1 MFIEQLVL
9 TTPKTHRIVSCEA
22 AKRSVRRQR
31 RAQKFLKRG
40 HAWVLPL
47 LLWHCVV
54 PPQETQDIKT
64 DSTPILWLKNQ
75 LPPIAGF
82 FVPKWGYFDLLC
94 ILERSIIG

>member
-40 HAWVLPL
+40 HA
-47 LLWHCVV
+47 
-54 PPQETQDIKT
+54 
-64 DSTPILWLKNQ
+64 
-75 LPPIAGF
+75 
-82 FVPKWGYFDLLC
+82 
-94 ILERSIIG
+94 